1 MKEGPRTQT
10 FKLGFV
16 SCYDL
21 KPIELCAISRGVH
34 GSSWIGLRG
43 FFDPIHHDGSKK
55 IQPNPTHYINLTQ
68 LNPTHMGWV
77 EPMSL
82 TNFIIIIIKLS
93 RKKI

>member
-16 SCYDL
+16 SWYDL

-43 FFDPIHHDGSKK
+43 FFDPIHHGGSKK
-55 IQPNPTHYINLTQ
+55 IQPNPTYHISPTQ
-68 LNPTHMGWV
+68 PIWV
-77 EPMSL
+77 GLGRVELMSW
-82 TNFIIIIIKLS
+82 TNFLLLLLLN
-93 RKKI
+93 